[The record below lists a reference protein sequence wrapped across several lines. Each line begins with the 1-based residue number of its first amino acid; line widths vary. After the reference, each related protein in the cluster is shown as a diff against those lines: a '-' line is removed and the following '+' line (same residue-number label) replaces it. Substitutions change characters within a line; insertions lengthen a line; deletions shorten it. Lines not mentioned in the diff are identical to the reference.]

1 MTAASVQD
9 DLDGDAPD
17 RPLSQRQ
24 GYRLRR
30 MIEQLDGEAVKKDDI
45 LILVGNGVD
54 DNENE

>member
-1 MTAASVQD
+1 MQD